1 MATKNG
7 RWWLTHDSCEIVIES
22 TPEHIYDLVAE
33 LPRMGE
39 WSPECQ
45 SVEWVDGARAPPS
58 APGSSATT
66 GAVPAASFKWSRRG
80 RVLVADPGREFAFVT
95 EEGGRESTEWRYRFE
110 PVDGGT
116 RVTESYEV
124 RWIPAWARIV
134 DVPTN
139 RHRELR
145 EAMRHTLGQLKTA
158 AESKSR
164 SRPADEPRPGVGAYV
179 LEADEGETLWFA
191 GCARHLQGDRR
202 PDRSAA

>member
-1 MATKNG
+1 MPTKNG
-7 RWWLTHDSCEIVIES
+7 RWWLTRDSSEIVIDT

-45 SVEWVDGARAPPS
+45 SVEWVDG
-58 APGSSATT
+58 TT
-66 GAVPAASFKWSRRG
+66 GPTVGATFVGHNRGGPRGLFKWSRRG
-80 RVLVADPGREFAFVT
+80 RVLVADPGRAFAFVT

-116 RVTESYEV
+116 RVSESYEV
-124 RWIPAWARIV
+124 KWIPTWARIV

-145 EAMRHTLGQLKTA
+145 EAMRHTLEQLKSA
-158 AESKSR
+158 AEAKNG
-164 SRPADEPRPGVGAYV
+164 ADQR
-179 LEADEGETLWFA
+179 
-191 GCARHLQGDRR
+191 
-202 PDRSAA
+202 